1 MLGSMTVSVLSEAL
15 GADSVVTTSRSE
27 RAPNH
32 PRGTTW
38 RPLEILSVTEA
49 DLELTLEGCNWVV
62 NAIGRIKP
70 TIDESSA
77 ESVRQAILVNSLF
90 PHRLARLAESAGMG
104 VIQIA
109 TDCVYSGTRRFP
121 YSEESIHDP
130 EDVYGRTKSLGEVR
144 SDAFTHLRC
153 SIIGPEAGAGRSLL
167 AWFLSNPA
175 NAQLRGFTNHRWNGI
190 TTLAF
195 ARVCLGIID
204 NGGPTP
210 AMHHLIPD
218 GEVTKHESLL
228 VMQDCYDRADLSIEP
243 FEAGH
248 VIDRRLMTVNHAVN
262 AGLWKAAGYEAA
274 PDIPGMVSE
283 MADYH
288 RAHPELWPLSEGGP
302 K

>member
-1 MLGSMTVSVLSEAL
+1 MSDRVAVLGASGMLGSMTVSVLSEAL
-15 GADSVVTTSRSE
+15 GADSIVTTSRSE
-27 RAPNH
+27 PDH
-32 PRGTTW
+32 PRGITW
-38 RPLEILSVTEA
+38 QPLDILSATEA
-49 DLELTLEGCNWVV
+49 DLESTLEGCGWVV

-77 ESVRQAILVNSLF
+77 ESVRQAILVNALF
-90 PHRLARLAESAGMG
+90 PHQLARLAESAGMG

-121 YSEESIHDP
+121 YSEERPQDP

-175 NAQLRGFTNHRWNGI
+175 NAELRGFTNHRWNGI

-210 AMHHLIPD
+210 AMHHLIPN
-218 GEVTKHESLL
+218 GEVTKHELL
-228 VMQDCYDRADLSIEP
+228 AVTQDCYDRGDLSIEP
-243 FEAGH
+243 FETDH
-248 VIDRRLMTVNHAVN
+248 VIDRRLITVNHAVN
-262 AGLWKAAGYEAA
+262 AGLWKSAHS
-274 PDIPGMVSE
+274 DTMPGMSG
-283 MADYH
+283 A
-288 RAHPELWPLSEGGP
+288 AS
-302 K
+302 